1 MKVFKFGGASVNSAD
16 AVRNMAQI
24 VQKHLESTPLV
35 VVVSAMGKTTNLL
48 EKLVPTDSSFIT
60 PALPKATALSSAEI
74 NQISENHSSLRQQLE
89 DYHIDI
95 AKSLIPNNE
104 EIVNKVHTLLRQLDD
119 TIQSLIT
126 PALPKATA
134 LSSAEINQISEN
146 HSSPITQYNYNY
158 DQVVSYGELISTT
171 IIAEYLNHLGINTL
185 WEDARQ
191 LIHTDNHYREGRVD
205 WQATQQAIQNS
216 IFKNQNSHS
225 VIITQGFIGG
235 TDGGTTTLGRE
246 GSDYSAAI
254 LAYCLG
260 AESVTIWKDV
270 PGFLNA
276 DPKFFHDTVKIG
288 QIPYNEAIELA
299 YYGASV
305 IHPKTVK
312 PIQNKGIPLYIRSF
326 ISPDV
331 EGSVVGNYHTIS
343 PETPLYIFKNN
354 QILLSILPRDYSFIA
369 EDNLQ
374 VIFGIL
380 SKIGIRVN
388 LMQNSALSFSICID
402 NNPQRVGVL
411 IERLKSVFRVRYNEN
426 LQLITI
432 RYYTQQVIDR
442 IVAGRPILLEQRS
455 RSTEQLIVPCR

>member
-24 VQKHLESTPLV
+24 VQKHLESEPLV

-48 EKLVPTDSSFIT
+48 EKLVP
-60 PALPKATALSSAEI
+60 SAVTEA
-74 NQISENHSSLRQQLE
+74 SAPELRQQLE
-89 DYHIDI
+89 DYHRSI
-95 AKSLIPNNE
+95 AAALLPDNKDVQDKISALLASLDNLRN
-104 EIVNKVHTLLRQLDD
+104 TL
-119 TIQSLIT
+119 
-126 PALPKATA
+126 PANL
-134 LSSAEINQISEN
+134 E
-146 HSSPITQYNYNY
+146 HYNYNY
-158 DQVVSYGELISTT
+158 DQVVSHGELLSTT
-171 IIAEYLNHLGINTL
+171 IISEYLNHLGIKTL
-185 WEDARQ
+185 WADARQ
-191 LIHTDNHYREGRVD
+191 LIHTDSHYREGRID
-205 WQATQQAIQNS
+205 WHATEAAAKALMPDSMNY
-216 IFKNQNSHS
+216 S
-225 VIITQGFIGG
+225 VVLTQGFIGG
-235 TDGGTTTLGRE
+235 TAGGTTTLGRE

-254 LAYCLG
+254 LAYCLN
-260 AESVTIWKDV
+260 AESITIWKDV

-276 DPKFFHDTVKIG
+276 DPKFFADTVKIN

-326 ISPDV
+326 ITPES
-331 EGSVVGNYHTIS
+331 EGSVIGNYHTIN

-380 SKIGIRVN
+380 NKLGIKAN
-388 LMQNSALSFSICID
+388 LMQNSALSFSICVD
-402 NNPQRVGVL
+402 NNSQLVQPL
-411 IERLKSVFRVRYNEN
+411 IDELKSMFRVRYNEN

-432 RYYTQQVIDR
+432 RYYTQQVIDS
-442 IVAGRPILLEQRS
+442 IVAGRSILLEQRS
-455 RSTEQLIVPCR
+455 RTTEQLIVPAGK

>member
-24 VQKHLESTPLV
+24 VNSEFGIQNSESTEPLV

-48 EKLVPTDSSFIT
+48 EKLVPTNSEF
-60 PALPKATALSSAEI
+60 EI
-74 NQISENHSSLRQQLE
+74 QNSELRQQLE
-89 DYHIDI
+89 DYHLTI
-95 AKSLIPNNE
+95 AKSLIPNDE
-104 EIVNKVHTLLRQLDD
+104 TLVNKVLDLLHQLDD
-119 TIQSLIT
+119 TINTLSHSVTQSLSH
-126 PALPKATA
+126 L
-134 LSSAEINQISEN
+134 N
-146 HSSPITQYNYNY
+146 YNYCY
-158 DQVVSYGELISTT
+158 DQVVSFGELISTT
-171 IIAEYLNHLGINTL
+171 IIARYLNHLGISTL
-185 WEDARQ
+185 WCDARQ
-191 LIHTDNHYREGRVD
+191 LIRTDDHYREGRVD
-205 WQATQQAIQNS
+205 WQATQHEI
-216 IFKNQNSHS
+216 KNIELKNKKSHS
-225 VIITQGFIGG
+225 VVLTQGFIGG

-254 LAYCLG
+254 LAYCLD

-276 DPKFFHDTVKIG
+276 DPKFFHDTVKIS

-326 ISPDV
+326 ITPEA
-331 EGSVVGNYHTIS
+331 EGSSVGDYRTLV
-343 PETPLYIFKNN
+343 PETPLYIFANN

-380 SKIGIRVN
+380 NELGIRVN
-388 LMQNSALSFSICID
+388 LMQNSALSFSICIN
-402 NNPQRVGVL
+402 NNPLLVQPL
-411 IERLKSVFRVRYNEN
+411 IERLKSMFRVRYNEN

-432 RYYTQQVIDR
+432 RYYTQEVIDS

-455 RSTEQLIVPCR
+455 RSTEQIIVPAL

>member
-16 AVRNMAQI
+16 AVRNMAHI
-24 VQKHLESTPLV
+24 VQKHLESMPLV

-48 EKLVPTDSSFIT
+48 EKLVPG
-60 PALPKATALSSAEI
+60 ATEA
-74 NQISENHSSLRQQLE
+74 SETTSLRQQLE
-89 DYHIDI
+89 EYHRNI
-95 AKSLIPNNE
+95 AS
-104 EIVNKVHTLLRQLDD
+104 
-119 TIQSLIT
+119 
-126 PALPKATA
+126 ALMPDNMDVQHKIGNL
-134 LSSAEINQISEN
+134 LSSLDHLCSTLPPDTE
-146 HSSPITQYNYNY
+146 HYNYNY
-158 DQVVSYGELISTT
+158 DQVVSHGELLSTT

-185 WEDARQ
+185 WQDARQ
-191 LIHTDNHYREGRVD
+191 YIVTDHHHREGRVD
-205 WQATQQAIQNS
+205 WESTHGECWRLKGNAEGHQ
-216 IFKNQNSHS
+216 
-225 VIITQGFIGG
+225 VIVTQGFIGA
-235 TDGGTTTLGRE
+235 TSDFSTTTLGRE

-254 LAYCLG
+254 LAYCLN

-276 DPKFFHDTVKIG
+276 DPKFFADTVKIS

-312 PIQNKGIPLYIRSF
+312 PIQNMGIPLYIRSF
-326 ISPDV
+326 ITPEV
-331 EGSVVGNYHTIS
+331 EGSSIGDYRTLV

-402 NNPQRVGVL
+402 NNPQLVKPL
-411 IERLKSVFRVRYNEN
+411 IEELKSMFRVRYNEN
-426 LQLITI
+426 LQLVTI
-432 RYYTQQVIDR
+432 RYYTQEVIDS

-455 RSTEQLIVPCR
+455 RTTEQIIVPCK

>member
-24 VQKHLESTPLV
+24 VQSHLEPGKPLV

-48 EKLVPTDSSFIT
+48 EKLVPGVTDDT
-60 PALPKATALSSAEI
+60 HELRRQLAE
-74 NQISENHSSLRQQLE
+74 
-89 DYHIDI
+89 YHLKIY
-95 AKSLIPNNE
+95 KELIPC
-104 EIVNKVHTLLRQLDD
+104 VNDADNAVQELLRKLDGM
-119 TIQSLIT
+119 L
-126 PALPKATA
+126 AT
-134 LSSAEINQISEN
+134 LQPSNE
-146 HSSPITQYNYNY
+146 QYNYNY
-158 DQVVSYGELISTT
+158 DQVVSFGELISTT
-171 IIAEYLNHLGINTL
+171 IIAEYLNSHGISTQWL
-185 WEDARQ
+185 DARQ
-191 LIHTDNHYREGRVD
+191 LVITDNHYREGHVD
-205 WQATQQAIQNS
+205 WTKTQAACQRLVADNEALSRHQI
-216 IFKNQNSHS
+216 
-225 VIITQGFIGG
+225 IITQGFIGG
-235 TDGGTTTLGRE
+235 TTDGHTTTLGRE
-246 GSDYSAAI
+246 GSDYSASI

-260 AESVTIWKDV
+260 AENITIWKDV

-276 DPKFFHDTVKIG
+276 DPKYFPDTVKIN

-326 ISPDV
+326 ITPQGD
-331 EGSVVGNYHTIS
+331 GSAIGNYHTIN

-402 NNPQRVGVL
+402 NNPQLVKPL
-411 IERLKSVFRVRYNEN
+411 IESLKNMFRVRYNDN

-455 RSTEQLIVPCR
+455 RSTEQLVVPATSV

>member
-16 AVRNMAQI
+16 AVRNMAHI
-24 VQKHLESTPLV
+24 VQNHLESAPLV

-48 EKLVPTDSSFIT
+48 EKLVPGIT
-60 PALPKATALSSAEI
+60 SDNEHKA
-74 NQISENHSSLRQQLE
+74 LRQRLE

-95 AKSLIPNNE
+95 VKSLIPNDE
-104 EIVNKVHTLLRQLDD
+104 SIVNKVYNLLHQLDN
-119 TIQSLIT
+119 TIATLQSD
-126 PALPKATA
+126 
-134 LSSAEINQISEN
+134 SE
-146 HSSPITQYNYNY
+146 HYNYNY
-158 DQVVSYGELISTT
+158 DQVVSFGELISTT
-171 IIAEYLNHLGINTL
+171 IIAHYLNHLGINTL

-191 LIHTDNHYREGRVD
+191 CIVTDNHHREGRVD
-205 WQATQQAIQNS
+205 WESTRGECWRLKDNATGYQ
-216 IFKNQNSHS
+216 
-225 VIITQGFIGG
+225 VVVTQGFIGA
-235 TDGGTTTLGRE
+235 TSDLKTTTLGRE

-254 LAYCLG
+254 LAYCLD

-276 DPKFFHDTVKIG
+276 DPKFFANTVKIS

-326 ISPDV
+326 ITPEAD
-331 EGSVVGNYHTIS
+331 GSSIGDYKTIV

-402 NNPQRVGVL
+402 NNPQLVAPL
-411 IERLKSVFRVRYNEN
+411 IEELKNMFRVRYNQN

-432 RYYTQQVIDR
+432 RYYTQEVIDS

-455 RSTEQLIVPCR
+455 RTTEQIIVPGK

>member
-24 VQKHLESTPLV
+24 VQKHLESEPLV

-48 EKLVPTDSSFIT
+48 EKLVPSAVTEA
-60 PALPKATALSSAEI
+60 PAPE
-74 NQISENHSSLRQQLE
+74 LRQQLE
-89 DYHIDI
+89 DYHRSI
-95 AKSLIPNNE
+95 AAALLPDNKDVQDKISALLASLDNLRN
-104 EIVNKVHTLLRQLDD
+104 TL
-119 TIQSLIT
+119 
-126 PALPKATA
+126 PANL
-134 LSSAEINQISEN
+134 E
-146 HSSPITQYNYNY
+146 HYNYNY
-158 DQVVSYGELISTT
+158 DQVVSHGELLSTT
-171 IIAEYLNHLGINTL
+171 IISEYLNHLGIKTL
-185 WEDARQ
+185 WADARQ
-191 LIHTDNHYREGRVD
+191 LIHTDSHYREGRID
-205 WQATQQAIQNS
+205 WHATEAAAKALMPDSMNY
-216 IFKNQNSHS
+216 S
-225 VIITQGFIGG
+225 VVLTQGFIGG
-235 TDGGTTTLGRE
+235 TAGGTTTLGRE

-254 LAYCLG
+254 LAYCLN
-260 AESVTIWKDV
+260 AESITIWKDV

-276 DPKFFHDTVKIG
+276 DPKFFADTVKIN

-326 ISPDV
+326 ITPES
-331 EGSVVGNYHTIS
+331 EGSVIGNCHTIS

-380 SKIGIRVN
+380 NKLGIKAN
-388 LMQNSALSFSICID
+388 LMQNSALSFSICVD
-402 NNPQRVGVL
+402 NNSQLVQPL
-411 IERLKSVFRVRYNEN
+411 IDELKSMFRVRYNEN

-432 RYYTQQVIDR
+432 RYYTQQVIDS

-455 RSTEQLIVPCR
+455 RTTEQLIVPAGK

>member
-16 AVRNMAQI
+16 AVRNMAHI
-24 VQKHLESTPLV
+24 VQKHLESAPLV

-48 EKLVPTDSSFIT
+48 EKLVPGIT
-60 PALPKATALSSAEI
+60 SDNEHKA
-74 NQISENHSSLRQQLE
+74 LRQRLE

-95 AKSLIPNNE
+95 VKSLIPNDKS
-104 EIVNKVHTLLRQLDD
+104 IVNKVYTLLHQLDS
-119 TIQSLIT
+119 TIATLQSD
-126 PALPKATA
+126 
-134 LSSAEINQISEN
+134 SE
-146 HSSPITQYNYNY
+146 HYNYNY
-158 DQVVSYGELISTT
+158 DQVVSFGELISTT
-171 IIAEYLNHLGINTL
+171 IIAHYLNHLGINTL

-191 LIHTDNHYREGRVD
+191 CIVTDNHHREGRVD
-205 WQATQQAIQNS
+205 WESTRGECWRLKDNATGYQ
-216 IFKNQNSHS
+216 
-225 VIITQGFIGG
+225 VVVTQGFIGA
-235 TDGGTTTLGRE
+235 TSDLKTTTLGRE

-254 LAYCLG
+254 LAYCLD

-276 DPKFFHDTVKIG
+276 DPKFFANTVKIS

-326 ISPDV
+326 ITPEAD
-331 EGSVVGNYHTIS
+331 GSSIGDYKTIV

-402 NNPQRVGVL
+402 NNPQLVAPL
-411 IERLKSVFRVRYNEN
+411 IEELKNMFRVRYNQN

-432 RYYTQQVIDR
+432 RYYTQEVIDS

-455 RSTEQLIVPCR
+455 RTTEQLIVPGK

>member
-16 AVRNMAQI
+16 AVRNMAQV
-24 VQKHLESTPLV
+24 VQSHLESKPLM

-48 EKLVPTDSSFIT
+48 EKLVPGSADV
-60 PALPKATALSSAEI
+60 SSA
-74 NQISENHSSLRQQLE
+74 NTLRQQLE
-89 DYHIDI
+89 VYHLDI
-95 AKSLIPNNE
+95 AKSLIPNDKT
-104 EIVNKVHTLLRQLDD
+104 IIKKIQDLLHQLDN
-119 TIQSLIT
+119 TIVSLQ
-126 PALPKATA
+126 PDAA
-134 LSSAEINQISEN
+134 
-146 HSSPITQYNYNY
+146 HYNYNY
-158 DQVVSYGELISTT
+158 DQVVSFGEIISTT

-185 WEDARQ
+185 WSDARQ
-191 LIHTDNHYREGRVD
+191 LIQTDNHYREGRVD
-205 WQATQQAIQNS
+205 WQASETATKTLLTDS
-216 IFKNQNSHS
+216 ITYS
-225 VIITQGFIGG
+225 VILTQGFIGG
-235 TDGGTTTLGRE
+235 TVDHKTTTLGRE

-254 LAYCLG
+254 LAYCLN

-276 DPKFFHDTVKIG
+276 DPKFFADTVKIS

-312 PIQNKGIPLYIRSF
+312 PIQNKGIPLFIRSF
-326 ISPDV
+326 ITPEA
-331 EGSVVGNYHTIS
+331 EGSSIGDYKTIV

-388 LMQNSALSFSICID
+388 LMQNSALSFSICVD
-402 NNPQRVGVL
+402 NNPQL
-411 IERLKSVFRVRYNEN
+411 IGRLTAELKHLFRVRYNEN

-442 IVAGRPILLEQRS
+442 IVANRPILLEQRS
-455 RSTEQLIVPCR
+455 RLTEQLIVPLDKPVTNHGR

>member
-24 VQKHLESTPLV
+24 VQSHLEPGKPLV

-48 EKLVPTDSSFIT
+48 EKLVPGVTDDT
-60 PALPKATALSSAEI
+60 HE
-74 NQISENHSSLRQQLE
+74 LRRQLE
-89 DYHIDI
+89 EYHLKIYKD
-95 AKSLIPNNE
+95 LIPCVDGADNA
-104 EIVNKVHTLLRQLDD
+104 VQGLLRKLDD
-119 TIQSLIT
+119 VLASLQ
-126 PALPKATA
+126 PEAD
-134 LSSAEINQISEN
+134 
-146 HSSPITQYNYNY
+146 QYNYNY
-158 DQVVSYGELISTT
+158 DQVVSFGELISTT
-171 IIAEYLNHLGINTL
+171 IIAEYLNSHGISTQWL
-185 WEDARQ
+185 DARQ
-191 LIHTDNHYREGRVD
+191 LVITDNHYREGHVD
-205 WQATQQAIQNS
+205 WTKTQAACQRLVADEEAPSRHQ
-216 IFKNQNSHS
+216 

-235 TDGGTTTLGRE
+235 TPDSHTTTLGRE

-326 ISPDV
+326 ISPEV

-402 NNPQRVGVL
+402 NNPQLVAPL
-411 IERLKSVFRVRYNEN
+411 IEELKSMFRVRYNDN

-432 RYYTQQVIDR
+432 RYYTQEVIDR
-442 IVAGRPILLEQRS
+442 IVANRPILLEQRS
-455 RSTEQLIVPCR
+455 RTTEQLIVPA

>member
-16 AVRNMAQI
+16 AVRNMAHI
-24 VQKHLESTPLV
+24 VQNHLESAPLV

-48 EKLVPTDSSFIT
+48 EKLVPGIASDNEH
-60 PALPKATALSSAEI
+60 KA
-74 NQISENHSSLRQQLE
+74 LRQRLE

-95 AKSLIPNNE
+95 VKSLIPNDKS
-104 EIVNKVHTLLRQLDD
+104 IVNKVYTLLHQLDS
-119 TIQSLIT
+119 TIATLQSD
-126 PALPKATA
+126 
-134 LSSAEINQISEN
+134 SE
-146 HSSPITQYNYNY
+146 HYNYNY
-158 DQVVSYGELISTT
+158 DQVVSFGELISTT
-171 IIAEYLNHLGINTL
+171 IIAHYLNHLGINTL

-191 LIHTDNHYREGRVD
+191 CIVTDNHHREGRVD
-205 WQATQQAIQNS
+205 WESTRGECWRLKDNATGYQ
-216 IFKNQNSHS
+216 
-225 VIITQGFIGG
+225 VVVTQGFIGA
-235 TDGGTTTLGRE
+235 TSDLKTTTLGRE

-254 LAYCLG
+254 LAYCLD

-276 DPKFFHDTVKIG
+276 DPKFFANTVKIS

-326 ISPDV
+326 ITPEAD
-331 EGSVVGNYHTIS
+331 GSSIGDYKTIV

-402 NNPQRVGVL
+402 NNPQLVAPL
-411 IERLKSVFRVRYNEN
+411 IEELKNMFRVRYNQN

-432 RYYTQQVIDR
+432 RYYTQEVIDR

-455 RSTEQLIVPCR
+455 RTTEQLIVPGK

>member
-48 EKLVPTDSSFIT
+48 EKLVPGSSDIT
-60 PALPKATALSSAEI
+60 STKV
-74 NQISENHSSLRQQLE
+74 LRQQLE
-89 DYHIDI
+89 EYHQEIASSLMPENKEVQHKID
-95 AKSLIPNNE
+95 
-104 EIVNKVHTLLRQLDD
+104 TLLSNLDHLC
-119 TIQSLIT
+119 TSLPT
-126 PALPKATA
+126 DVEHHN
-134 LSSAEINQISEN
+134 SC
-146 HSSPITQYNYNY
+146 Y
-158 DQVVSYGELISTT
+158 DQVVCHGELLSTT
-171 IIAEYLNHLGINTL
+171 IIAEYLNTLGINTL
-185 WEDARQ
+185 WTDARQ
-191 LIHTDNHYREGRVD
+191 LIKTDNHYREGRVD
-205 WQATQQAIQNS
+205 WNATEKEIKNLEPSIKNS
-216 IFKNQNSHS
+216 YSI
-225 VIITQGFIGG
+225 VLTQGFIGG
-235 TDGGTTTLGRE
+235 TTDGQTTTLGRE

-254 LAYCLG
+254 LAHCLD

-276 DPKFFHDTVKIG
+276 DPKFFIDTVKIS

-326 ISPDV
+326 ITPEA
-331 EGSVVGNYHTIS
+331 EGSSVGDYS
-343 PETPLYIFKNN
+343 KLVPETPLYIFRNN

-380 SKIGIRVN
+380 NELGIRVN
-388 LMQNSALSFSICID
+388 LMQNSALSFSICVD
-402 NNPQRVGVL
+402 NNPQRIKIL
-411 IERLKSVFRVRYNEN
+411 IERLKSMFRVRYNEN

-432 RYYTQQVIDR
+432 RYYTQAVIDS
-442 IVAGRPILLEQRS
+442 IVASRPILLEQRS
-455 RSTEQLIVPCR
+455 RSTEQLIVPCK

>member
-16 AVRNMAQI
+16 AVRNMAHI
-24 VQKHLESTPLV
+24 VQKHLESAPLV

-48 EKLVPTDSSFIT
+48 EKLVPGIT
-60 PALPKATALSSAEI
+60 SDNEHKA
-74 NQISENHSSLRQQLE
+74 LRQRLE

-95 AKSLIPNNE
+95 VKSLIPNDKS
-104 EIVNKVHTLLRQLDD
+104 IVNKVYTLLHQLDS
-119 TIQSLIT
+119 TIATLQSD
-126 PALPKATA
+126 
-134 LSSAEINQISEN
+134 SE
-146 HSSPITQYNYNY
+146 HYNYNY
-158 DQVVSYGELISTT
+158 DQVVSFGELISTT
-171 IIAEYLNHLGINTL
+171 IIAHYLNHLGINTL

-191 LIHTDNHYREGRVD
+191 CIVTDNHHREGRVD
-205 WQATQQAIQNS
+205 WESTRGECWRLKDNATGYQ
-216 IFKNQNSHS
+216 
-225 VIITQGFIGG
+225 VVVTQGFIGA
-235 TDGGTTTLGRE
+235 TSDLKTTTLGRE

-254 LAYCLG
+254 LAYCLD

-276 DPKFFHDTVKIG
+276 DPKFFANTVKIS

-326 ISPDV
+326 ITPEAD
-331 EGSVVGNYHTIS
+331 GSSIGDYKTIV

-402 NNPQRVGVL
+402 NNPQLVAPL
-411 IERLKSVFRVRYNEN
+411 IEELKNMFRVRYNQN

-432 RYYTQQVIDR
+432 RYYTQEVIDR

-455 RSTEQLIVPCR
+455 RTTEQLIVPGK